1 MINSE
6 KVGEQIALLR
16 KAKNLTQNELGER
29 LGVSFQAISK
39 WERGETLPDTA
50 LLVDLARVLETT
62 VDLILTGG
70 DGVRTFNGKFSVA
83 DMIEGIRCIERMK
96 RFLGRDNLIYRHAVD
111 GINRGM
117 NTDIELIFE
126 SDRYF
131 EAFVAEAVLAKL
143 RDGAYVDI
151 TDVKN
156 SFKYEH
162 LRNIVLEEAKKC
174 GIH

>member
-1 MINSE
+1 MLNTE
-6 KVGEQIALLR
+6 KVGEQIARLR
-16 KAKNLTQNELGER
+16 KAKNLTQNELGDR
-29 LGVSFQAISK
+29 LSVSFQAVSK

-50 LLVDLARVLETT
+50 ILVDLARVLETT

-70 DGVRTFNGKFSVA
+70 EAADCFNGKFSVS
-83 DMIEGIRCIERMK
+83 DMIEGIRCIEKMGRL
-96 RFLGRDNLIYRHAVD
+96 LGRDNLIYRHAVD

-131 EAFVAEAVLAKL
+131 EAFVAEAALAKL
-143 RDGAYVDI
+143 RDGAFVDL
-151 TDVKN
+151 TDVKI
-156 SFKYEH
+156 SLKYEH
-162 LRNIVLEEAKKC
+162 LRDIVLEECKKR